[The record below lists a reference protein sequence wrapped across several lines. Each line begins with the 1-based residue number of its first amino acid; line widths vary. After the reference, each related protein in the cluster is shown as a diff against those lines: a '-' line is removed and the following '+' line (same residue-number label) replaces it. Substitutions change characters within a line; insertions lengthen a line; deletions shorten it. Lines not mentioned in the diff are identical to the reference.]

1 MNTELFKK
9 LRKLYNEVSER
20 LIRTLNSK
28 PIEKPK
34 INHEEILEQEFY
46 SIKKRESVFK
56 KELEFLK
63 LKLNVNTSYERTA
76 FMKKNLLI
84 KLQ

>member
-1 MNTELFKK
+1 MELFKK

-34 INHEEILEQEFY
+34 INQ
-46 SIKKRESVFK
+46 STSS
-56 KELEFLK
+56 KEL
-63 LKLNVNTSYERTA
+63 
-76 FMKKNLLI
+76 
-84 KLQ
+84 